1 SEAIAAYTVATE
13 LDPSLVEAW
22 ERIAASGA
30 AMDASI
36 SAAARERLTHLQS
49 IDASRAETF
58 RQLRVAILNSP
69 EDPAGHYRLGAFLL
83 ENALTEEAVIK
94 FQHVANLQPGDARL
108 LNHMG
113 GLLSRAERLDESLP
127 FYLRAADA
135 RPDDPTAL
143 MNAGSVYAM
152 RGEIELA
159 LPLYEKALARA
170 PENPQ
175 VHYFYGLALT
185 NAGNADKAREILQA
199 GVTLAGDSEFAAQL
213 QKALDTL
220 NEDGSRP

>member
-1 SEAIAAYTVATE
+1 
-13 LDPSLVEAW
+13 
-22 ERIAASGA
+22 
-30 AMDASI
+30 
-36 SAAARERLTHLQS
+36 
-49 IDASRAETF
+49 
-58 RQLRVAILNSP
+58 
-69 EDPAGHYRLGAFLL
+69 
-83 ENALTEEAVIK
+83 
-94 FQHVANLQPGDARL
+94 
-108 LNHMG
+108 
-113 GLLSRAERLDESLP
+113 
-127 FYLRAADA
+127 
-135 RPDDPTAL
+135 